1 MNGTDFRK
9 FFKRFPKR
17 FLTTRGAILLAL
29 AATVL
34 LSIISYH
41 SVVKLN
47 NLGRLVNRSHIV
59 QLNLHRT
66 YSALSD
72 ADSQLKAFLITKDS
86 NYYSKLMREENLI
99 RESIGRLGTLTL
111 DHTSQHKRISS
122 LDSLIRARWAYME
135 ASMIAGEEYYDFFS
149 ARIDDCN
156 KLLES
161 SIQSINGEEEK
172 FLQAQSE
179 NVSRYQAFAPRYLLA
194 IQLLIVSF
202 LVIGFFLVRADIKTK
217 ERLQRETAQK
227 NNELKK
233 QHDFVQGI
241 FDNTVDVIFIFDPE
255 LNILALNKRAR
266 ELYDQADN
274 TKGKNVLDLF
284 PQARDSKFIEH
295 THEALKGQH
304 VHSAAKESTVHK
316 GIFYESFFVP
326 LYSADGTISGAM
338 AIHHDVSAIMRMTS
352 EVQRINEELRKSN
365 HELEQ
370 FAYVASH
377 DLQEPL
383 RKMSTFAD
391 MAKRNIGNREA
402 VASNLEKVSSSAKRM
417 STLIKDILDYS
428 RVSNSSDKFNEVDLN
443 HVLNQVLN
451 DFELT
456 IKEKD
461 AIIESGTLPK
471 VLGSHQQLTQVFSNI
486 ISNALKFCTS
496 TPCVKITCEHSNDE
510 YAISFSDNGVGF
522 EQAFA
527 DQIFMV
533 FHRLHQRSEFPGTG
547 IGLALCKRIME
558 NHGGSIKATSIPN
571 KGTTMTITVPELE
584 KTRLLSGDMQ
594 TLQKSVRDSLGS
606 GFLSFT
612 NSAAKY
618 PDSDSGFS
626 KNSG

>member
-1 MNGTDFRK
+1 MNGTDFGI
-9 FFKRFPKR
+9 FFKRFAKR

-29 AATVL
+29 AGTVL
-34 LSIISYH
+34 LSIISYR

-47 NLGRLVNRSHIV
+47 SLGGLVNRTHTV

-86 NYYSKLMREENLI
+86 NYYSKLMREESLI
-99 RESIGRLGTLTL
+99 REFIGRLRILTL
-111 DHTSQHKRISS
+111 DNISQHKRISS

-135 ASMIAGEEYYDFFS
+135 ASMAGEEEHYDFFS
-149 ARIDDCN
+149 TRIDECN
-156 KLLES
+156 KLLAS
-161 SIQSINGEEEK
+161 AIQSLNVEEEK

-179 NVSRYQAFAPRYLLA
+179 NASRYQTIAPRYLLA

-202 LVIGFFLVRADIKTK
+202 LVIGFILVRADIKTK

-233 QHDFVQGI
+233 QRDFVQGI

-255 LNILALNKRAR
+255 LNILALNRRAR
-266 ELYDQADN
+266 ELYDPTGNA
-274 TKGKNVLDLF
+274 KGKNVLDLF
-284 PQARDSKFIEH
+284 PQARGSKFIEH
-295 THEALKGQH
+295 TQEALNGQH
-304 VHSAAKESTVHK
+304 VHSGAKESTVHP
-316 GIFYESFFVP
+316 GVFYESFFVP

-338 AIHHDVSAIMRMTS
+338 AIHHDVSDIMRMTS
-352 EVQRINEELRKSN
+352 EVQSINEELKKSN

-383 RKMSTFAD
+383 RKISTFAD
-391 MAKRNIGNREA
+391 IAMRNIESREA
-402 VASNLEKVSSSAKRM
+402 VTSNLEKVSSSAKRM

-428 RVSNSSDKFNEVDLN
+428 RVSNSSAKFKEVDLN
-443 HVLNQVLN
+443 QVLDQVLH

-461 AIIESGTLPK
+461 ATIESGSLPK
-471 VLGSHQQLTQVFSNI
+471 VLGSHQQLTQVFGNI

-496 TPCVKITCEHSNDE
+496 APCVKITCEHSNDE

-522 EQAFA
+522 DQAFA

-533 FHRLHQRSEFPGTG
+533 FHRLNQRSEFPGTG

-558 NHGGSIKATSIPN
+558 NHGGSIKATSIPQR
-571 KGTTMTITVPELE
+571 GTTMTITIPELE
-584 KTRLLSGDMQ
+584 KTRLLSGNIQ
-594 TLQKSVRDSLGS
+594 TLQNSVRDSLGS
-606 GFLSFT
+606 GFLSFSK
-612 NSAAKY
+612 SAANK
-618 PDSDSGFS
+618 PGSGFS
-626 KNSG
+626 KNSK